1 MASSLQYL
9 NFICTDTGKF
19 FAFKDTVKPFHL
31 VAGTKEGDMVKL
43 TNHIKRVG
51 QSQKMFINSVKST
64 ERNECGLYT
73 IAIGP
78 DDIPES
84 KFVLEDNI
92 EVHSMSLRDM
102 HTNNFLM
109 ETLMYSG
116 LVIFIV
122 QDVELSENLSEVRMK
137 GVVLDGESLEDFI
150 STSEM
155 CTQSLYQYLNKIYNS
170 A

>member
-1 MASSLQYL
+1 
-9 NFICTDTGKF
+9 
-19 FAFKDTVKPFHL
+19 
-31 VAGTKEGDMVKL
+31 MVKL

-84 KFVLEDNI
+84 KLVLEDNI

-122 QDVELSENLSEVRMK
+122 QDVELSDNLSEVRMK
-137 GVVLDGESLEDFI
+137 GVVLDG
-150 STSEM
+150 
-155 CTQSLYQYLNKIYNS
+155 
-170 A
+170 